1 MLFEF
6 APFFFRSRRDSL
18 HPQSYKL
25 KTAPVPESV
34 C

>member
-6 APFFFRSRRDSL
+6 TPFFFRSRGDSL

-25 KTAPVPESV
+25 KTAPGVIY
-34 C
+34 